1 MKNYLIFPMKYLNVT
16 QTYAGKTSHLPHTT
30 GTPKDY
36 PVDLGGYDSG
46 RDWVYCPCDEIKIV
60 RIYGVGNSGTNTIW
74 LTSTDKVIFADGT
87 SDYVT
92 IQFTHSNDDDL
103 KYLKVGQVFMRDD
116 KMFREGKD
124 GATANHIH
132 LSVGKGKSKGNGWAK
147 NSNGK
152 WVLTTTG
159 GAIKPEKAFYVDEDF
174 TVIKKTGGLNFKAM
188 PKWKEYITLK
198 KVNIRDGEGDN
209 VGTSFPV
216 VGTYKKGERIL
227 VDLVYTNRYGNKW
240 AHTDKGWVNY
250 QNLKEAEK

>member
-1 MKNYLIFPMKYLNVT
+1 MKYLTVT

-46 RDWVYCPCDEIKIV
+46 RDWVYCPCDEMKIV
-60 RIYGVGNSGTNTIW
+60 RIYGVGNSGTNTVW
-74 LTSTDKVIFADGT
+74 ATSTDKAIFADGT

-92 IQFTHSNDDDL
+92 MQFTHMNDDDL
-103 KYLKVGQVFMRDD
+103 KKIKVGQVFKRKD

-132 LSVGKGKSKGNGWAK
+132 LAVGKGKSKGNGWAK

-159 GAIKPEKAFYVDEDF
+159 GAVKPEKAFYVDEDF
-174 TVIKKTGGLNFKAM
+174 TVIKKTGGLSFKPM

-198 KVNIRDGEGDN
+198 KVNIRKGA
-209 VGTSFPV
+209 GTSHDV
-216 VGTYKKGERIL
+216 VGTYAKGALIL
-227 VDLVYTNRYGNKW
+227 VDEVFTNNYGNKW
-240 AHTDKGWVNY
+240 VHTDKGWVNF
-250 QNLKEAEK
+250 NSVKEAEK